1 MATYQIIDESSLSAI
16 VQNVAAMVSY
26 PVPADPAGSTDPAV
40 IQMVQ
45 AVNMAGIEL
54 LSMYDWQQLIKYCN
68 LPIQADPLV
77 PQQKERAFDLPED
90 FYDWID
96 QTNWN
101 GTNQFPS
108 LGPVSPQMWQ
118 QLLIRTTLPT
128 LSFYWQVRDNKIYVL
143 APPVDEQT
151 MKFYYLSAAWV
162 RDADTEDTYKNR
174 MTKNGD
180 IALLDAPMLTYYA
193 RAKWL
198 EMKGLDSSAAM
209 RDFHVMYQ
217 NRQAAK
223 KGAAVLSMARDFRI
237 PYIQPLTNTPDT
249 GYGGMT

>member
-1 MATYQIIDESSLSAI
+1 MAYQIINENSLEAI

-26 PVPADPAGSTDPAV
+26 PVPADPAGSQDPAV

-54 LSMYDWQQLIKYCN
+54 LSMYDWQELVKYYT
-68 LPIQADPLV
+68 LPILATPPNVREQSFA
-77 PQQKERAFDLPED
+77 LPDD
-90 FYDWID
+90 FYDWVD

-101 GTNQFPS
+101 ATTQFPS

-128 LSFYWQVRDNKIYVL
+128 LSFYWMVRENRLFVL
-143 APPVDEQT
+143 APPNTTQN
-151 MKFYYLSAAWV
+151 MKFFYLSAGWV
-162 RDADTEDTYKNR
+162 IDGDDPELLKNR
-174 MTKNGD
+174 MTKNND
-180 IALLDAPMLTYYA
+180 KARLDAPMLTYYA
-193 RAKWL
+193 RVKWL

-209 RDFHVMYQ
+209 RDFHVMYE
-217 NRQAAK
+217 NRKAAK
-223 KGAAVLSMARDFRI
+223 KGATVLSMARDFRI

-249 GYGGMT
+249 GYGGGVS

>member
-1 MATYQIIDESSLSAI
+1 MPYQIINENSLSAI

-45 AVNMAGIEL
+45 AVNMAGVEL
-54 LSMYDWQQLIKYCN
+54 LSMYDWQQLVKRHQMSIVAS
-68 LPIQADPLV
+68 PSGVREQA
-77 PQQKERAFDLPED
+77 FSLPED
-90 FYDWID
+90 FYDWLD

-101 GTNQFPS
+101 ATTQFPS

-143 APPVDEQT
+143 APPDTSQT
-151 MKFYYLSAAWV
+151 MSFFYLSGAWV
-162 RDADTEDTYKNR
+162 RDGDDPDMYKNR
-174 MTKNGD
+174 MVKNND

-193 RAKWL
+193 RVKWL

-209 RDFHVMYQ
+209 RDFNIMYE
-217 NRQAAK
+217 NRKASK
-223 KGAAVLSMARDFRI
+223 TGAAVLSMARDFRI

-249 GYGGMT
+249 GYGGGVS

>member
-1 MATYQIIDESSLSAI
+1 MAYQIIADNSLSAI
-16 VQNVAAMVSY
+16 VDNVAAMVGY
-26 PVPADPAGSTDPAV
+26 PPPADPAGSTDPAV

-54 LSMYDWQQLIKYCN
+54 LSMYDWQELVKRHAIT
-68 LPIQADPLV
+68 IQAFPENV
-77 PQQKERAFDLPED
+77 REQAFELPED
-90 FYDWID
+90 FYDWVD

-101 GTNQFPS
+101 ATTQFPS

-118 QLLIRTTLPT
+118 QLLIRITLPT
-128 LSFYWQVRDNKIYVL
+128 LSFYWQVRDNLLYVL
-143 APPVDEQT
+143 APPNSPQT
-151 MKFYYLSAAWV
+151 MSFFYMSAGWV
-162 RDADTEDTYKNR
+162 RDADNPDLYKNR

-180 IALLDAPMLTYYA
+180 TARLDAPMLTYLA

-209 RDFHVMYQ
+209 RDFFTMYQ
-217 NRQAAK
+217 DRIAAR
-223 KGAAVLSMARDFRI
+223 KGATVLSMARDFRI

-249 GYGGMT
+249 GYGGAS

>member
-1 MATYQIIDESSLSAI
+1 MAYQSISENSLSAI
-16 VQNVAAMVSY
+16 VQNMAAMVGY

-54 LSMYDWQQLIKYCN
+54 LSMYDWQELVKYHN
-68 LPIQADPLV
+68 LNIVAATPNIREQAF
-77 PQQKERAFDLPED
+77 ALPDD
-90 FYDWID
+90 FYDWLD

-101 GTNQFPS
+101 ATNQFPS

-128 LSFYWQVRDNKIYVL
+128 LSFYWQVRDNMIYVL
-143 APPVDEQT
+143 APPSTTQV
-151 MKFYYLSAAWV
+151 MKFFYLSAGWV
-162 RDADTEDTYKNR
+162 RDADDPTLYKNR

-180 IALLDAPMLTYYA
+180 TALLDAPMLTYFS
-193 RAKWL
+193 RTKWL
-198 EMKGLDSSAAM
+198 EMKGLDSSAAL
-209 RDFHVMYQ
+209 RDFHVLYE
-217 NRQAAK
+217 NRKAAK

>member
-1 MATYQIIDESSLSAI
+1 MAYQIIADNSLSAI
-16 VQNVAAMVSY
+16 VDNVAAMVGY
-26 PVPADPAGSTDPAV
+26 PPPADPAGSTDPAV

-54 LSMYDWQQLIKYCN
+54 LSMYDWQELVKRYS
-68 LPIQADPLV
+68 LTIQAFPENV
-77 PQQKERAFDLPED
+77 REQAFALPED
-90 FYDWID
+90 FYDWVD

-101 GTNQFPS
+101 ATTQFPS

-118 QLLIRTTLPT
+118 QLLIRVTLPT
-128 LSFYWQVRDNKIYVL
+128 LSFYWQVRDNLLYVL
-143 APPVDEQT
+143 APPNSPQT
-151 MKFYYLSAAWV
+151 MSFFYMSAGWV
-162 RDADTEDTYKNR
+162 RDADNPDLYKNR

-180 IALLDAPMLTYYA
+180 TARLDAPMLTYLA

-209 RDFHVMYQ
+209 RDFFTMYQ
-217 NRQAAK
+217 DRIAAR
-223 KGAAVLSMARDFRI
+223 KGASVLSMARDFRI

-249 GYGGMT
+249 GYGGAS